1 MRKKYYLP
9 YNPTAKVNYLYLFAL
24 ADLAEYNPTQ
34 KVYDTINYISIDQ
47 LAGLLSL
54 SPSATTALL
63 KNQNYQ
69 DYFTVDKKVKQ
80 IKLNCNV
87 SVKGKP
93 FVSFTDFEV
102 QIMRLEKD
110 ILFCKYVA
118 YLKYYC
124 GYSKSKTQNF
134 TGKQFLSACGY
145 CDSSTS
151 YLNKL
156 SRYNSILLT
165 NGIISIEKYREA
177 GHTRNRYRY
186 LIH

>member
-1 MRKKYYLP
+1 MRKKYYFP
-9 YNPTAKVNYLYLFAL
+9 YNPIAKVNYLYLFAL
-24 ADLAEYNPTQ
+24 SDIAEYNQTTRL
-34 KVYDTINYISIDQ
+34 YDTISYTSIEQ
-47 LAGLLSL
+47 LANSLSI

-69 DYFTVDKKVKQ
+69 DYFIVDKKLKQ
-80 IKLNCNV
+80 IRLNCNM
-87 SVKGKP
+87 SVKGMP
-93 FVSFTDFEV
+93 FVSFTDLEV
-102 QIMRLEKD
+102 QIMRKESD

-124 GYSKSKTQNF
+124 GYSSSKTQDF

-145 CDSSTS
+145 CSTSNS

-156 SRYNSILLT
+156 SRYNNVLLT

-177 GHTRNRYRY
+177 GHSRNRYRY